1 MVTYTSVSNFRS
13 SDPDL
18 LRLAIRFL
26 LDHARDS
33 PSTPAMPI
41 PSTGTHAMCQ
51 PTTCQPITSTG
62 LGARPSGLSRAA
74 TPSAFRGKAAVAS
87 GDFEGSVREPG
98 GRRRGESK
106 ATRGQGGNYLIE
118 QFFQAPPSAGDV
130 KKDDGDEKMS
140 GTVDESLDT
149 FSLVLDAMIR
159 EDFLGQILRSVQSD
173 GGIQSHGFRLM
184 HAAAAEL
191 LHVLLLRAE
200 ARCCLCPAPHGHIVC
215 KLLHQI
221 LLKAVLPPR
230 GDGAIDDDALIHGTT
245 DCVLC
250 VCVCV
255 CLCASVCA

>member
-1 MVTYTSVSNFRS
+1 
-13 SDPDL
+13 
-18 LRLAIRFL
+18 
-26 LDHARDS
+26 
-33 PSTPAMPI
+33 
-41 PSTGTHAMCQ
+41 MCQ

-130 KKDDGDEKMS
+130 KKDTGDEKMS
-140 GTVDESLDT
+140 GTVDKSLDT

-173 GGIQSHGFRLM
+173 GGIQSDGFRLM
-184 HAAAAEL
+184 HAGAACQRVFSTTSSSRYEFC
-191 LHVLLLRAE
+191 VSDTSRADM
-200 ARCCLCPAPHGHIVC
+200 
-215 KLLHQI
+215 QF
-221 LLKAVLPPR
+221 
-230 GDGAIDDDALIHGTT
+230 
-245 DCVLC
+245 
-250 VCVCV
+250 
-255 CLCASVCA
+255 

>member
-130 KKDDGDEKMS
+130 KKDTDEKMS

>member
-1 MVTYTSVSNFRS
+1 
-13 SDPDL
+13 
-18 LRLAIRFL
+18 
-26 LDHARDS
+26 
-33 PSTPAMPI
+33 
-41 PSTGTHAMCQ
+41 
-51 PTTCQPITSTG
+51 
-62 LGARPSGLSRAA
+62 
-74 TPSAFRGKAAVAS
+74 
-87 GDFEGSVREPG
+87 
-98 GRRRGESK
+98 
-106 ATRGQGGNYLIE
+106 
-118 QFFQAPPSAGDV
+118 
-130 KKDDGDEKMS
+130 MS

-245 DCVLC
+245 DCVC
-250 VCVCV
+250 VLVRV
-255 CLCASVCA
+255 CLCVSHSHKDLCHLHSTHT

>member
-41 PSTGTHAMCQ
+41 PSTDTHAMCQ

-74 TPSAFRGKAAVAS
+74 TPGAFRGKAAVAS

-106 ATRGQGGNYLIE
+106 AATRGQKGNYLIE

-130 KKDDGDEKMS
+130 KKDTGDEKMS
-140 GTVDESLDT
+140 GTV
-149 FSLVLDAMIR
+149 
-159 EDFLGQILRSVQSD
+159 
-173 GGIQSHGFRLM
+173 
-184 HAAAAEL
+184 
-191 LHVLLLRAE
+191 
-200 ARCCLCPAPHGHIVC
+200 
-215 KLLHQI
+215 
-221 LLKAVLPPR
+221 
-230 GDGAIDDDALIHGTT
+230 
-245 DCVLC
+245 
-250 VCVCV
+250 
-255 CLCASVCA
+255 